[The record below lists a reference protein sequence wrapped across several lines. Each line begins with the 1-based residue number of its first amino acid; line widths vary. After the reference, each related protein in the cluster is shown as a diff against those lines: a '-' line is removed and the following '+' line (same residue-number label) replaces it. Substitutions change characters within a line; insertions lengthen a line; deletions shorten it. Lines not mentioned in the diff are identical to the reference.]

1 MPPSFEL
8 FARME
13 PETRVAGVL
22 DSEEGWDLVGA
33 PAATIV
39 EGRVVWK
46 RET

>member
-1 MPPSFEL
+1 VDASRFESL
-8 FARME
+8 SRNTPF
-13 PETRVAGVL
+13 
-22 DSEEGWDLVGA
+22 EGWDLVGA